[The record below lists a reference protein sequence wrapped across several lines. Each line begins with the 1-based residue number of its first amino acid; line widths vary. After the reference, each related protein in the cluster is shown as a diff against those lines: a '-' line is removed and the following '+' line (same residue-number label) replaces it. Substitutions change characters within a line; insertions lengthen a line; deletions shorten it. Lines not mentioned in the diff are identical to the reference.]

1 MRSMRETPSLPDYGF
16 QLAFKVAH
24 RLLRG
29 FWLVRRPYTRG
40 ALVALWNDGD
50 LLIVKNSY
58 RRHYTLPGGYIRSD
72 ETPSEAG
79 ARELAE
85 ECGIYVQPEEIQQV
99 YNRIHPFE
107 FRQDDVSIGEARVEQ
122 RPPIRIDHR
131 EVVDARFY
139 SVDAALKLPL
149 VPHLAEYLAA
159 RSARPIF

>member
-1 MRSMRETPSLPDYGF
+1 MRDHPTVPDYAF

-29 FWLVRRPYTRG
+29 FWLVRRPHTRG
-40 ALVALWNDGD
+40 ALVALWNGGD
-50 LLIVKNSY
+50 VLIVKNSY

-72 ETPSEAG
+72 ESPSEAG

-85 ECGIYVQPEEIQQV
+85 ECGIYVQPELIREV
-99 YNRIHPFE
+99 YQRVHPFE
-107 FRQDDVSIGEARVEQ
+107 FREDDVTIGEVEVPE

-131 EVVDARFY
+131 EVVDARFF
-139 SVDAALKLPL
+139 SPEAAQKLPL

-159 RSARPIF
+159 RAARATP